1 VNHLFKEVT
10 TDDERPTTNIN
21 DDLLFNQS
29 MNTLSKQMT
38 DKNTVSDLQ
47 ITDLLKHEKI
57 NNDILVLT
65 TWNTGDTVWE
75 SLDDL
80 RTHDLPRLICYAED
94 NNLTDSDGW
103 SWVKRSKRALA
114 RQSRTLR
121 RLLSPPAS
129 RSTCRRVNIQP
140 RRIKYNI
147 EVPRNPKDAV
157 TLDNIN
163 KNKLWQNAITKELDT
178 LKQYGVFKKSKLSTK
193 PKGYKWIPLHFV
205 FDVKHDGTRKARLVA
220 GGNVISTPDCSL
232 YASVVKTE
240 NVRVLLTIAAHHNL
254 QVMTGDVSGAYLN
267 AKAEEKVYSNA
278 LDKNGIKAD
287 EYVIIEGNL
296 YGLKSAATGWWIHFA
311 GTLRSLGFHNA
322 YADSN
327 VWMKARISKVGK
339 IEVMI
344 TL

>member
-10 TDDERPTTNIN
+10 TDDERPTPNIN
-21 DDLLFNQS
+21 DDLFFNQS

-47 ITDLLKHEKI
+47 ITDLLKHEKV
-57 NNDILVLT
+57 NNNILVLT

-80 RTHDLPRLICYAED
+80 RTHDLPRLIRYAED

-129 RSTCRRVNIQP
+129 WYKCRRVHSQP

-163 KNKLWQNAITKELDT
+163 KNKLW
-178 LKQYGVFKKSKLSTK
+178 
-193 PKGYKWIPLHFV
+193 
-205 FDVKHDGTRKARLVA
+205 
-220 GGNVISTPDCSL
+220 
-232 YASVVKTE
+232 
-240 NVRVLLTIAAHHNL
+240 
-254 QVMTGDVSGAYLN
+254 
-267 AKAEEKVYSNA
+267 
-278 LDKNGIKAD
+278 
-287 EYVIIEGNL
+287 
-296 YGLKSAATGWWIHFA
+296 
-311 GTLRSLGFHNA
+311 
-322 YADSN
+322 
-327 VWMKARISKVGK
+327 
-339 IEVMI
+339 
-344 TL
+344 